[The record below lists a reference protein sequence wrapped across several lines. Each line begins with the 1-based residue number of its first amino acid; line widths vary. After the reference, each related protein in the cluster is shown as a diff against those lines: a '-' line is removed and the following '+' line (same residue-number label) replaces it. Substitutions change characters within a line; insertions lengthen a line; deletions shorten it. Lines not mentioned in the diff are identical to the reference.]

1 MIDSI
6 INFIQRNPL
15 TTIIVVMLLVFAPST
30 FGIVLGVIAVGLL
43 CLHAIPIFLLW
54 RLRRAGKRMEEQAQQ
69 QQGDYGYTRQSYSQ
83 QYDSSQGSARGSGSE
98 GDVKV
103 YTTDRQPQKR
113 VSDSVGDYVDFEEV
127 KEVKEKK

>member
-15 TTIIVVMLLVFAPST
+15 TTIIIVMLLVFAPST
-30 FGIVLGVIAVGLL
+30 FGVLLGVIAIVLL
-43 CLHAIPIFLLW
+43 LLMAIPLYLLY
-54 RLRRAGKRMEEQAQQ
+54 RVRRASRKIEDEARQSGA
-69 QQGDYGYTRQSYSQ
+69 GGYTYSQ
-83 QYDSSQGSARGSGSE
+83 RSYDYTRRGASQE

-103 YTTDRQPQKR
+103 YSTTEQPPKR

-127 KEVKEKK
+127 KQEK

>member
-43 CLHAIPIFLLW
+43 CLLAIPIFLLW
-54 RLRRAGKRMEEQAQQ
+54 RLRRAGKRVEEQAQQ
-69 QQGDYGYTRQSYSQ
+69 QQGDYTYTRQSYSQ
-83 QYDSSQGSARGSGSE
+83 QQYGSSQGSARGSE

-127 KEVKEKK
+127 KEKK

>member
-15 TTIIVVMLLVFAPST
+15 TTVILVMLLVFAPST
-30 FGIVLGVIAVGLL
+30 FGIVLGVIAVAIL
-43 CLHAIPIFLLW
+43 CLLAIPLFLLW
-54 RLRRAGKRMEEQAQQ
+54 RLRRAGKRMEQEASQG
-69 QQGDYGYTRQSYSQ
+69 QQGGYTYTRQSYSQ
-83 QYDSSQGSARGSGSE
+83 QYEQSRSSE

-103 YTTDRQPQKR
+103 YSTDSQPQKR

-127 KEVKEKK
+127 KEQK

>member
-15 TTIIVVMLLVFAPST
+15 TTVILVMLLVFAPST
-30 FGIVLGVIAVGLL
+30 FGIVLGVIAVAIL
-43 CLHAIPIFLLW
+43 CLLAIPLFLLW
-54 RLRRAGKRMEEQAQQ
+54 RLRRAGKRMEQQ
-69 QQGDYGYTRQSYSQ
+69 SSQGQQGGYTYTRQSYTQ
-83 QYDSSQGSARGSGSE
+83 QERSYNSTE

-103 YTTDRQPQKR
+103 YSTDSQPQKR

-127 KEVKEKK
+127 KEQK

>member
-43 CLHAIPIFLLW
+43 CLLAIPIFLLW
-54 RLRRAGKRMEEQAQQ
+54 RLRRAGKRVEEQAQH
-69 QQGDYGYTRQSYSQ
+69 QQGDYTYTRQSYSQ
-83 QYDSSQGSARGSGSE
+83 QQYGSSQGSARGSE

-127 KEVKEKK
+127 KEKK